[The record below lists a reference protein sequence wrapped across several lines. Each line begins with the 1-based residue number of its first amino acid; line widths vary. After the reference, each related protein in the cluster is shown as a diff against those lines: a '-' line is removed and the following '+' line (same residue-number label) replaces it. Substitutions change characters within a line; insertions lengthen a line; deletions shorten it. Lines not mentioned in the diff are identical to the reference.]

1 MDKKATNKELI
12 RKYPFLIPRNRWTGK
27 IVANYDYNTTEL
39 DAMPDGWR
47 TVFGEDICKEIME
60 ELVSNNCLDTYRIT
74 QIKEKY
80 GQLHWYAL
88 GGTER
93 IFREILPK
101 YEALSMRTCIKC
113 GQPATLISTGWISP
127 WCQTCA
133 EKRDYEHFIDIDEFY
148 TSDEEED

>member
-1 MDKKATNKELI
+1 MDEKTANKELI
-12 RKYPFLIPRNRWTGK
+12 KRYPFLHPWNRWVGK
-27 IVANYDYNTTEL
+27 VVADYDYVTTEL

-47 TVFGEDICKEIME
+47 IAFGEEICKEIME
-60 ELVSNNCLDTYRIT
+60 ELVSNNCLNTYRIT

-80 GQLHWYAL
+80 GQLCWYAL

-93 IFREILPK
+93 IHREIVPK
-101 YEALSMRTCIKC
+101 YEKMSRRICIQC
-113 GQPATLISTGWISP
+113 GQPATLVSTGWISP

-133 EKRDYEHFIDIDEFY
+133 ENVGCGHFVGIDEFY